1 MAGAV
6 IAKNLRSRISA
17 STRFIE
23 APRMMEQS
31 YYTPQ
36 TSDVSEEARS
46 ALGDAAS
53 EFSKNIQ
60 EATGKLVSAAEQFS
74 TMSEGLTKAVAE
86 AKEAS
91 AKADEA
97 RLAAEA
103 VKARMDQDYSNLSG
117 LMKDLQERIG
127 ALAVLARP
135 LTSVGTEAPEASP
148 EVSIEESSENSGE
161 GISNESHENAPSPAG
176 WQGWQG

>member
-1 MAGAV
+1 
-6 IAKNLRSRISA
+6 
-17 STRFIE
+17 
-23 APRMMEQS
+23 MMEQS

-36 TSDVSEEARS
+36 TSDVSEEARN

-74 TMSEGLTKAVAE
+74 TMSEGLTRAVAD

-91 AKADEA
+91 VRAEEA

-103 VKARMDQDYSNLSG
+103 VKARMDHDYSNLSG

-135 LTSVGTEAPEASP
+135 LTSVETEAPAAST
-148 EVSIEESSENSGE
+148 IEESSENFGE
-161 GISNESHENAPSPAG
+161 GASNESHENAPSPAG